1 VKKFVTRLLRLFR
14 GLRCVPGGQGPSPVS
29 PGPTPVRVRSV
40 ASDLHPIVRRP
51 YWLGPASRPRVVAV
65 GRITRSARPVSAPVT
80 ATSRALRRLAPATAP
95 AHRINRLPRAL
106 RARPAF
112 VSARPVRL
120 RLLRRADTE
129 CRASMSRHGRTPLL
143 RFSSPATLAG
153 RARAVRGGRPPDDPA
168 SAFHLRSGPRS
179 C

>member
-65 GRITRSARPVSAPVT
+65 GRITRSARPFGSCHCDFTCASA
-80 ATSRALRRLAPATAP
+80 SC
-95 AHRINRLPRAL
+95 
-106 RARPAF
+106 ARDRPGSPNQSAAASTTGTTRF
-112 VSARPVRL
+112 RFARPVRPGFV
-120 RLLRRADTE
+120 RRAGTE
-129 CRASMSRHGRTPLL
+129 CRTSARRRGRTPLL